1 MTCNA
6 TISGTVH
13 FQNNNIADRG
23 AGMVVACDTNEHC
36 TITID
41 GNVSFLNNT
50 AVIGGGALFLDN
62 SNLKLLGKI
71 SFENN
76 SAAYGGALKLNRSN
90 IYLWPTASVSLS
102 NNYAKY
108 DGGAMHFQRSFLYLW
123 PNALVNVS
131 TIMPN
136 AMEEQS
142 MLLILIHIHTAFK
155 TVQKTV
161 SFKWQVE
168 ILHNSLMFK

>member
-1 MTCNA
+1 MGEAN
-6 TISGTVH
+6 STVVDYLFH

-50 AVIGGGALFLDN
+50 AVIGGGALFLDT
-62 SNLKLLGKI
+62 SNLNLLGKI

-90 IYLWPTASVSLS
+90 IYLFVSM
-102 NNYAKY
+102 A
-108 DGGAMHFQRSFLYLW
+108 
-123 PNALVNVS
+123 
-131 TIMPN
+131 
-136 AMEEQS
+136 
-142 MLLILIHIHTAFK
+142 
-155 TVQKTV
+155 
-161 SFKWQVE
+161 
-168 ILHNSLMFK
+168 